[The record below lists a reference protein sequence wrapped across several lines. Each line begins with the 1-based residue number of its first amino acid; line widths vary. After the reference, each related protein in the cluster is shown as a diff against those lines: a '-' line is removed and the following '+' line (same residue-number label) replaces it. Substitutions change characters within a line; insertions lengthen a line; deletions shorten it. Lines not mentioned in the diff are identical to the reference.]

1 MQLKFDGQ
9 NHAIDSDT
17 LVSVL
22 ISYQQVIQEIN
33 RIYGGGS
40 QEIRLQVNALKKGSF
55 VIDIEIVRGLL
66 QQLFSKD
73 SMEYIA
79 ALATISGA
87 VYKIYKM
94 MKGRPIKN
102 EEDRKRVEK
111 IIFNDESRRL
121 HIDINNCINIYNS
134 QQTREPISKSI
145 QTADEDPNVTGFTI
159 NDAKSE
165 EIVSFTRDEFK
176 DYCYNDF
183 DEEEEIPDERIIESD
198 ETLVIITLCFEKGA
212 RWQFMYNG
220 FKIPIIVK
228 DDALMQKINEGER
241 FGKGD
246 SIKVK
251 LRTIQKYNK
260 EYRTYENKSY
270 KIIAFYEHIVPPKE
284 GKIF

>member
-1 MQLKFDGQ
+1 MQLKFEGQ

-40 QEIRLQVNALKKGSF
+40 QEIRLQVNALKRGSF

-73 SMEYIA
+73 SIEYIA

-159 NDAKSE
+159 NDAESE

-183 DEEEEIPDERIIESD
+183 DEEEEIPNERIIESD

-270 KIIAFYEHIVPPKE
+270 KIVAFYEHIVPPKE